1 MSTELGRIENT
12 GSRGVAM
19 QVTRYAGGVR
29 VGPCLQL
36 SAQQEQGDWGYVELS
51 ASDIVA
57 LMPVFKEIIDDAL
70 AMKKREADEAIA
82 EYKELAKTI
91 VKDRSEACAMAI
103 AQPVFD
109 VAAILSFGKK
119 ELLPPSD
126 D

>member
-12 GSRGVAM
+12 GSRGGEM
-19 QVTRYAGGVR
+19 MVTRYFGGTK

-36 SAQQEQGDWGYVELS
+36 SAQQERGDWGYVQLS

-57 LMPVFKEIIDDAL
+57 LMPVFKGLIDDAL
-70 AMKKREADEAIA
+70 TMKKREADEAIA
-82 EYKELAKTI
+82 EYRELAKTI
-91 VKDRSEACAMAI
+91 VKDRSEVCAMAI

-119 ELLPPSD
+119 ELLPPSGD
-126 D
+126 